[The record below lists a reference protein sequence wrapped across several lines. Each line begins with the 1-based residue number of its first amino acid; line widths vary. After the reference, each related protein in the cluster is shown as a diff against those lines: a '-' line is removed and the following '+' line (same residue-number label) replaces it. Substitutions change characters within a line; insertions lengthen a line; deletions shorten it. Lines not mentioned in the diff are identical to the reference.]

1 MPNHNGL
8 TFAQEAAASH
18 RSYSAVFNSSVPQ
31 RQQESAKAAYG
42 RVLGP
47 QAYHVPGPV
56 WAHQVDIRHQTSA
69 FASKTNKSK
78 ESRPITADV
87 DFVNKPA
94 MISAFRSEAP
104 GTRSLPWGVLE
115 QRPVA
120 RRDKQYDGFLDPDV
134 GTKQSLGTSVG
145 ASARGY
151 AASFK
156 SVDNRFKF
164 KEGSKLG
171 PGSYEAQGSGNLTR
185 LDQRSNR
192 RSRRGRRTSRPTA
205 YTRRSRRRWRE
216 RGPRRASPSRHA
228 SGFRACGRTG
238 ATAELARKRATCQ
251 LCWGR
256 PPGPECTPAL
266 DGR

>member
-171 PGSYEAQGSGNLTR
+171 PGSYEAQGSVQVHDPKR
-185 LDQRSNR
+185 QSHAFRSTLKSTFKEGASNEPPD
-192 RSRRGRRTSRPTA
+192 SIHSPQQAAMARTWTSKGFAFST
-205 YTRRSRRRWRE
+205 RE
-216 RGPRRASPSRHA
+216 RFPRV
-228 SGFRACGRTG
+228 
-238 ATAELARKRATCQ
+238 
-251 LCWGR
+251 R
-256 PPGPECTPAL
+256 PHWSYG
-266 DGR
+266 